1 MGVETQSSMKK
12 LALLVTLTVLVIIL
26 LLSTTAPKKGH
37 IKLLAVNDLPGEED
51 QGSIADLYLEIK
63 PGAGRVFIDTL
74 PASKLDTQMST
85 RLAKNIAC
93 ELTEKDCTRY
103 DFFYMIR
110 SNSVI
115 VGGPSASAA
124 TAILTAS
131 VLEGRKLNEKM
142 AITGTLT
149 SGNVIGPV
157 GGLRGKVDI
166 AAQTGIET
174 VLVPFGEG
182 SLNIT
187 LKPVNEKA
195 VQSEQKEEQNNTPPQ
210 KTVESNATTTK
221 EEKRTQ
227 RKEPVKTRSR
237 RLPRLPLGLPQ
248 PPSQNKTQ
256 NKTQQEQS
264 APLPVPPAQPLLTT
278 LPTTLPLVE
287 YGKLKGIEVKEV
299 TTIEEALYAFTGR
312 PFTTETLEL
321 DEGYTDTMQFV
332 ATNLCERS
340 VELQITLNKLLLY
353 GSEKIRINETE
364 LFQKQALAHDLAQKG
379 EDAYNEQAYYSSAS
393 FCFGANVQYKQLIF
407 LNMNASISDIEGIE
421 HEISGNIVELNN
433 KINGYEIETITDL
446 QAYMIVKD
454 RLIEANEVMLDVKEI
469 LAQQSLRE
477 KLEHVQQPYAQ
488 QPTSI
493 KETAHKTANETA
505 NETASAA
512 SEQANQE
519 VYREKQQL
527 LNKLAF
533 SAERFQSAIAWSS
546 FFGKKGKTFLIEKE
560 DLKES
565 CQNKLSET
573 EEYYQYL
580 ELLAPGL
587 QENTKKQIEKARGFA
602 VQGDYELC
610 LFKASLAKAQMNI
623 LASSLITREKDFPRL
638 LEKKLEVVKAVIAH
652 QQAKKIFPV
661 LGYSY
666 YEYAQM
672 LKEEQK
678 NEPDGGDVFS
688 PLLYGE
694 YALELS
700 NLNIY
705 FRTNGLFS
713 KAKLAKFPQEIV
725 LLFLSGLLTG
735 ILLYELVVVWKRARK
750 EKTKSEN
757 EVKEIKMKQERKEK
771 NKNKPHQSIPKN
783 TLKGKKR

>member
-1 MGVETQSSMKK
+1 MNTETRVSMKK
-12 LALLVTLTVLVIIL
+12 LIILVALTAVMIVLLLV
-26 LLSTTAPKKGH
+26 STMPKKGH
-37 IKLLAVNDLPGEED
+37 IVLLAVNDLPGQED

-93 ELTEKDCTRY
+93 ELAEKDCSRY
-103 DFFYMIR
+103 DFFYTIR

-124 TAILTAS
+124 TAILTVA

-149 SGNVIGPV
+149 SGNVIGSV
-157 GGLRGKVDI
+157 GGLQGKIDI
-166 AAQTGIET
+166 AVQTGIEK

-182 SLNIT
+182 NLNIT
-187 LKPVNEKA
+187 INPKPAN
-195 VQSEQKEEQNNTPPQ
+195 QNQTP
-210 KTVESNATTTK
+210 VLAT
-221 EEKRTQ
+221 
-227 RKEPVKTRSR
+227 PVAM
-237 RLPRLPLGLPQ
+237 
-248 PPSQNKTQ
+248 PSL
-256 NKTQQEQS
+256 S
-264 APLPVPPAQPLLTT
+264 
-278 LPTTLPLVE
+278 PTTLPLIE
-287 YGKLKGIEVKEV
+287 YGKQKGIQIEEV
-299 TTIEEALYAFTGR
+299 TTIEEALFEFTGR
-312 PFTTETLEL
+312 PFTTKTLVL
-321 DEGYTDTMQFV
+321 DEEYTETMQFV

-340 VELQITLNKLLLY
+340 IELQITLNKLLLY
-353 GSEKIRINETE
+353 GSSKIRMNDTE
-364 LFQKQALAHDLAQKG
+364 LFQKQAFGHDLAQKG
-379 EDAYNEQAYYSSAS
+379 ENAYNEQAYYSSAS

-421 HEISGNIVELNN
+421 YQINENIVELNN
-433 KINGYEIETITDL
+433 KINGYDIETITDL

-454 RLIEANEVMLDVKEI
+454 RLIEANEVILDVKAI

-477 KLEHVQQPYAQ
+477 KLEQAGKAVEKSEKPAER
-488 QPTSI
+488 TKKIETIEKI
-493 KETAHKTANETA
+493 KKGSQTNKMSNQTDNQTADEKTDE
-505 NETASAA
+505 EK
-512 SEQANQE
+512 
-519 VYREKQQL
+519 VYEEAKREKQQL
-527 LNKLAF
+527 LNKLGFA
-533 SAERFQSAIAWSS
+533 AERFQSAIAWTT
-546 FFGKKGKTFLIEKE
+546 FFGKKGKNFQIEKE
-560 DLKES
+560 DLQNS

-587 QENTKKQIEKARGFA
+587 QENIKKQIEKARGFA
-602 VQGDYELC
+602 AKGDYELC

-623 LASSLITREKDFPRL
+623 LASSLNTRERDLPRL
-638 LEKKLEVVKAVIAH
+638 LEKKLEVVKTVIAH
-652 QQAKKIFPV
+652 QQARSIFPV

-672 LKEEQK
+672 LKDEEK
-678 NEPDGGDVFS
+678 EDIFS
-688 PLLYGE
+688 SLLYGE

-713 KAKLAKFPQEIV
+713 TAKIPQAMI

-735 ILLYELVVVWKRARK
+735 ILLYEIVVVWKRAKK
-750 EKTKSEN
+750 EREAQRGAG
-757 EVKEIKMKQERKEK
+757 KEEK
-771 NKNKPHQSIPKN
+771 KKPHQSIPKN

>member
-166 AAQTGIET
+166 AAQTGMKT

-187 LKPVNEKA
+187 ANPKPNLVNQTQA
-195 VQSEQKEEQNNTPPQ
+195 PQTPVSATPASPTPP
-210 KTVESNATTTK
+210 
-221 EEKRTQ
+221 
-227 RKEPVKTRSR
+227 
-237 RLPRLPLGLPQ
+237 L
-248 PPSQNKTQ
+248 
-256 NKTQQEQS
+256 
-264 APLPVPPAQPLLTT
+264 
-278 LPTTLPLVE
+278 TLPLIE

>member
-1 MGVETQSSMKK
+1 MGVETQGSMKK

-37 IKLLAVNDLPGEED
+37 IKLLAVNDLPGQED

-505 NETASAA
+505 SAA

>member
-1 MGVETQSSMKK
+1 MRAETRSSMKK
-12 LALLVTLTVLVIIL
+12 LVVLVVLTVIMIALLLI
-26 LLSTTAPKKGH
+26 STMPKKGH
-37 IKLLAVNDLPGEED
+37 IVLLAVNDLPGEED

-93 ELTEKDCTRY
+93 ELAEKDCSRY
-103 DFFYMIR
+103 DFFYTIR

-124 TAILTAS
+124 TAILTAA

-149 SGNVIGPV
+149 SGNVIGSV
-157 GGLRGKVDI
+157 GGLQGKIDI
-166 AAQTGIET
+166 AAQTGIEK

-187 LKPVNEKA
+187 INSKP
-195 VQSEQKEEQNNTPPQ
+195 
-210 KTVESNATTTK
+210 
-221 EEKRTQ
+221 
-227 RKEPVKTRSR
+227 
-237 RLPRLPLGLPQ
+237 G
-248 PPSQNKTQ
+248 TQ
-256 NKTQQEQS
+256 NQTPIL
-264 APLPVPPAQPLLTT
+264 ATPVAMPSLSS
-278 LPTTLPLVE
+278 TTLPLIE
-287 YGKLKGIEVKEV
+287 YGKQKGIQIEEV
-299 TTIEEALYAFTGR
+299 TTIEEALYEFTGR
-312 PFTTETLEL
+312 PFTTETLTL
-321 DEGYTDTMQFV
+321 DDEYTETMQFV

-340 VELQITLNKLLLY
+340 IELQITLNKLLLY
-353 GSEKIRINETE
+353 GSSKIRMNETE
-364 LFQKQALAHDLAQKG
+364 LFQKQTLAHDLTQKG

-393 FCFGANVQYKQLIF
+393 FCFGANVQYKQLVF
-407 LNMNASISDIEGIE
+407 LNMNASISDMEGIE
-421 HEISGNIVELNN
+421 HEISENIVKLNN

-454 RLIEANEVMLDVKEI
+454 RLIEANEVMLDVKAI

-477 KLEHVQQPYAQ
+477 KLEQAGKAEKSAER
-488 QPTSI
+488 TEKI
-493 KETAHKTANETA
+493 KKGNQTDKMSNQTNNQTVDEKTDEEKAYEEA
-505 NETASAA
+505 K
-512 SEQANQE
+512 
-519 VYREKQQL
+519 REKQQL

-533 SAERFQSAIAWSS
+533 SAERFQSAIAWTT
-546 FFGKKGKTFLIEKE
+546 FFGKKGKNFQIKKE
-560 DLKES
+560 DLQNS

-587 QENTKKQIEKARGFA
+587 QENIKKQMEKARGSA
-602 VQGDYELC
+602 VKGDYELC

-623 LASSLITREKDFPRL
+623 LASSLNTRERDLPRL
-638 LEKKLEVVKAVIAH
+638 LEKKLEVVKTVIAH
-652 QQAKKIFPV
+652 QQARSIFPV

-672 LKEEQK
+672 LKEE
-678 NEPDGGDVFS
+678 EGEDVFS

-705 FRTNGLFS
+705 FRTHGLFS
-713 KAKLAKFPQEIV
+713 TAKIPQAMI

-735 ILLYELVVVWKRARK
+735 ILLYEIVRVWKRAKK
-750 EKTKSEN
+750 ERETQIMQKKEDR
-757 EVKEIKMKQERKEK
+757 VKGER
-771 NKNKPHQSIPKN
+771 KPHQSIPKN

>member
-1 MGVETQSSMKK
+1 MNVETRSSMKK
-12 LALLVTLTVLVIIL
+12 LAFLVALTVLVIVL

-93 ELTEKDCTRY
+93 ELTEKDCSRY
-103 DFFYMIR
+103 DFFYTIR
-110 SNSVI
+110 SDSVI

-187 LKPVNEKA
+187 LEPANEKA
-195 VQSEQKEEQNNTPPQ
+195 VQSEQIERPAIQQENASEGKSKEKNQTNET
-210 KTVESNATTTK
+210 
-221 EEKRTQ
+221 RQ
-227 RKEPVKTRSR
+227 RKTRSR
-237 RLPRLPLGLPQ
+237 HLPRLPPTLPQ
-248 PPSQNKTQ
+248 QPQQQQPQNKTKQ
-256 NKTQQEQS
+256 KQ
-264 APLPVPPAQPLLTT
+264 PVPPPALPLLTS
-278 LPTTLPLVE
+278 LPTALPLVE

-299 TTIEEALYAFTGR
+299 TTIEEALFTFTGR

-340 VELQITLNKLLLY
+340 IELQITLNKLLLY

-393 FCFGANVQYKQLIF
+393 FCFGSNVQYKQLIF
-407 LNMNASISDIEGIE
+407 LNMNASISDMEGIE
-421 HEISGNIVELNN
+421 HEISENIVELNN

-446 QAYMIVKD
+446 QAYMSVKD

-477 KLEHVQQPYAQ
+477 KLEHAQ
-488 QPTSI
+488 QPTQQPVSI
-493 KETAHKTANETA
+493 KETTPKTAGETA

-512 SEQANQE
+512 SEQAHRE
-519 VYREKQQL
+519 AYREKQQL

-623 LASSLITREKDFPRL
+623 LASSLITRERDFPRL

-678 NEPDGGDVFS
+678 NEPEGGDVFS

-705 FRTNGLFS
+705 FRTNGPFS

-735 ILLYELVVVWKRARK
+735 ILLYEIAVIWKRARK
-750 EKTKSEN
+750 DKAKREN
-757 EVKEIKMKQERKEK
+757 EVKEVKMKKERKEEW
-771 NKNKPHQSIPKN
+771 KNKPHQSIPKN